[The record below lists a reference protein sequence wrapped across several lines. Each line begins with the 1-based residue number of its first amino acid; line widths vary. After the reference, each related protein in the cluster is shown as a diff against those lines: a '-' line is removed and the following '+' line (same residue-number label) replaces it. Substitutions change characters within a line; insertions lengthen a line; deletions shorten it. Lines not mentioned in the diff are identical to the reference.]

1 MEAYRTELRA
11 ALLILIGVGSVGAA
25 EPRQP
30 IGRWVVDFDDA
41 QCIASRNYRT
51 SENPL
56 VLFLKTPPAGNIVQI
71 GVMRPA
77 TAGHAVQLNAE
88 VVIDQQKPLR
98 TSVLAFT
105 TKPKKQRVYLIN
117 LPIEQFAAARTA
129 KVLSIRADGDL
140 RERFALSAMEPLM
153 KVMDECVADL
163 RNVWNFTEPTHGDP
177 KLKQHAVG
185 NLQGI
190 LKHDDYP
197 ADAMNN
203 LQSGTVTLA
212 FLIDEAGRVADCTV
226 IGTSGAA
233 SLDAQSCA
241 VLKERARFKPAIG
254 LDGKPAK
261 DSFVQRITWRIEYE
275 AGHSQQLPSM
285 RAAHATSG
293 SD

>member
-1 MEAYRTELRA
+1 MESYRTELRA

-117 LPIEQFAAARTA
+117 LPFEQFAAARTA

-153 KVMDECVADL
+153 KVMDECVQGHYPRRLVEHANGTL
-163 RNVWNFTEPTHGDP
+163 ELASPLGAPSLKELPSKLAASRRHQKRVPVHGSKLTQRNVLFPP
-177 KLKQHAVG
+177 IA
-185 NLQGI
+185 GI
-190 LKHDDYP
+190 SRLH
-197 ADAMNN
+197 
-203 LQSGTVTLA
+203 
-212 FLIDEAGRVADCTV
+212 
-226 IGTSGAA
+226 
-233 SLDAQSCA
+233 
-241 VLKERARFKPAIG
+241 RA
-254 LDGKPAK
+254 
-261 DSFVQRITWRIEYE
+261 
-275 AGHSQQLPSM
+275 
-285 RAAHATSG
+285 
-293 SD
+293 